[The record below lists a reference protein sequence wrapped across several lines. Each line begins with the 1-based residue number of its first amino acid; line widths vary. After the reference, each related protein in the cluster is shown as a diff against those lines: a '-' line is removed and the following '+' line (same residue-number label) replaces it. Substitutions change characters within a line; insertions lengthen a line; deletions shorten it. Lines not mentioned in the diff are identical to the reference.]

1 MIRLWALL
9 DKDKTRVL
17 QIKKYLT
24 GLNSSMSKLLIF
36 SFCIFFLPF
45 IVFAYTSPGKPQ
57 GFVNDFAGVLKA
69 EEKQN
74 IEIQLGELKKSTG
87 AEVAVVTISSLGD
100 ETIESYAVKRFQ
112 EWGIGE
118 KGKDNGLLILVA
130 LNDREARIEVGYGL
144 EGTVTDLQAGQV
156 VRLVMIPAFK
166 EGKYG
171 HGITGAAKAI
181 TDIISK
187 SPEAVVY
194 SGTDTRSPS
203 NPKNDIDFAALFF
216 IVIIILNIMVRFL
229 GKTKSWWLG
238 GVVGGVVGAII
249 GLIWGFV
256 FAGIGAIVILTILGL
271 IFDYFVSK
279 HPPGS
284 GGGLWPIIFGGGRG
298 GSGSSGFGGFGGGMS
313 GGGGASGR
321 W

>member
-1 MIRLWALL
+1 M
-9 DKDKTRVL
+9 K
-17 QIKKYLT
+17 
-24 GLNSSMSKLLIF
+24 KLLI
-36 SFCIFFLPF
+36 ILLLVPAL
-45 IVFAYTSPGKPQ
+45 VNAYQSPGSPQ
-57 GFVNDFAGVLKA
+57 GFVNDFAGVLS
-69 EEKQN
+69 EESRQEIESILVNYQKQSGN
-74 IEIQLGELKKSTG
+74 EI
-87 AEVAVVTISSLGD
+87 AVVTVSDIAG
-100 ETIESYAVKRFQ
+100 ETIETYAVRLFA
-112 EWGIGE
+112 EWGIG
-118 KGKDNGLLILVA
+118 KKSQDNGVLFLIA
-130 LNDREARIEVGYGL
+130 PAERELRIEVGYGL